1 MGKKRIAV
9 IGEEQP
15 EKKAKKPAEEKKE
28 VHIPGMKGGARVA
41 IVGAELPPEKEVI
54 APEET
59 VPTKTI
65 KKRGLPRAKARG
77 KNYLSAKMKIDPTRT
92 YSLSEAI
99 KLARETSWGKFDG
112 SFEAHLVTTKT
123 GLRGEAK
130 LPYLA
135 GKTRKVEIA
144 SKDTLAKIESGKID
158 FDILIS
164 TPAFMA
170 NLVKYAK
177 ILGPRGLM
185 PNPKAG
191 TIVENPEKV
200 ASSFQKET
208 FSFKTEANTPLIHSV
223 VGKISQKDEELEANL
238 KALLSAV
245 GTKNIKKAVICA
257 SMGPAVKLAIDNL

>member
-1 MGKKRIAV
+1 MGKKRIAI
-9 IGEEQP
+9 IG
-15 EKKAKKPAEEKKE
+15 EEKKE

-41 IVGAELPPEKEVI
+41 IVGAELPIEEKT
-54 APEET
+54 ET
-59 VPTKTI
+59 TETPQ
-65 KKRGLPRAKARG
+65 KKEDLPRVLLRRTRG

-92 YSLSEAI
+92 YPLSEAI
-99 KLARETSWGKFDG
+99 KLTRETSWGKFDG
-112 SFEAHLVTTKT
+112 SLEAHLVTIKT
-123 GLRGEAK
+123 GLKGEAK

-144 SKDTLAKIESGKID
+144 SKDTLVKIESGKID

-191 TIVENPEKV
+191 TIVENPEKA

-208 FSFKTEANTPLIHSV
+208 FSWKTENSAPLVHSV

-238 KALLSAV
+238 KALLNAV

-257 SMGPAVKLAIDNL
+257 SMGPAVKVTIDNL